1 MIDLIGFSAIH
12 FLRPWWLVLL
22 IPIVLLVFY
31 SKPALESNSRW
42 AEFIADHLFDA
53 LKVKGGHSHWFNPVN
68 VGLVLVS
75 LCALLM
81 AGPSWQRQVSPFV
94 QDQAVLVIALDL
106 SDTMSQ
112 KDIQPS
118 RLVRAKQK
126 ISDLLALR
134 GDARTGLIAYAGS
147 AHQVI
152 PLSNDASL
160 IHQFLAAVDITMMP
174 KSGKFPETILP
185 LANQM
190 LSDAAEPGTLLLIGD
205 GIAPTTIDAFE
216 TFFDQQPYQLI
227 VLGMG
232 LTEPI
237 VNDVDDQKFGGAH
250 LALQENALKSLAS
263 SASGY
268 YQKNTADKSDVQRIN
283 RLIEHHLAL
292 VDDDD
297 RSWLDAGYFLLYPI
311 AFMFLYWFRKGW
323 TLNWCVALFFVHALA
338 TTPPSLAGELEG
350 EPQFTSLT
358 DGAEGQSNRR
368 PGIPIVERVKREF
381 IDLWMSPDQQGR
393 YYFDRGDYSLA
404 AQRFENLAW
413 QGMAHYYA
421 ENFSAAAELFRRIDS
436 PVGRFNLAN
445 ALAQGQHYVAAVRVY
460 SAVLDEAPNQPGAL
474 NNRSFVQQ
482 IIDDINRMS
491 ASQQTEQGQASKQLG
506 DAPQR
511 ADGADQKDIAS
522 EEIEQL
528 SAEQLLADEQIH
540 EMWMRQVQAD
550 PARFLRS
557 KFQSQYSMRTRADA
571 GAAAEQD

>member
-1 MIDLIGFSAIH
+1 MLDIIESSAFH

-22 IPIVLLVFY
+22 IPLVLLVFY
-31 SKPALESNSRW
+31 SKPKLESSSRW
-42 AEFIADHLFDA
+42 SEFIADHLLNA
-53 LKVKGGHSHWFNPVN
+53 LQVKGGHYHWFNPVN
-68 VGLVLVS
+68 VGLVLVA
-75 LCALLM
+75 LCTLLM

-112 KDIQPS
+112 TDIQPS
-118 RLVRAKQK
+118 RLERAKQK
-126 ISDLLALR
+126 IGDLLELR

-160 IHQFLAAVDITMMP
+160 IHQFLAAVDSTMMP

-185 LANQM
+185 LVGRM
-190 LSDAAEPGTLLLIGD
+190 LGDAAEPGTLLLIGD
-205 GIAPTTIDAFE
+205 GIAPTTTDEFE
-216 TFFDQQPYQLI
+216 MFFDERAYQLI

-232 LTEPI
+232 LADPI
-237 VNDVDDQKFGGAH
+237 TNDVDDQKFGGAH

-263 SASGY
+263 SAGGY
-268 YQKNTADKSDVQRIN
+268 YQTNTPDKSDVLRIN

-297 RSWLDAGYFLLYPI
+297 RPWLDAGYFLLYPI
-311 AFMFLYWFRKGW
+311 ALVFLYWFRRGW
-323 TLNWCVALFFVHALA
+323 TLNWCLALFFVHAVT
-338 TTPPSLAGELEG
+338 TTPPSLAAEFDVDSK
-350 EPQFTSLT
+350 FTSLT
-358 DGAEGQSNRR
+358 DSAGELSSRR
-368 PGIPIVERVKREF
+368 AGIPIVELVKREF

-393 YYFDRGDYSLA
+393 YYFERGDYTLA

-421 ENFSAAAELFRRIDS
+421 ENFSAATELFRRIDT
-436 PVGRFNLAN
+436 PTGRFNLAN
-445 ALAQGQHYVAAVRVY
+445 ALAQGQNYVAAIRVY
-460 SAVLDEAPNQPGAL
+460 SEVLDEAPNYPGAL
-474 NNRSFVQQ
+474 KNRDFVQQ

-491 ASQQTEQGQASKQLG
+491 ASQQTEQGQSSRQLG

-511 ADGADQKDIAS
+511 ADGADQNDIAAN
-522 EEIEQL
+522 EFEQL
-528 SAEQLLADEQIH
+528 SAAQLLADEQIH
-540 EMWMRQVQAD
+540 EMWMRQIQAD

-557 KFQSQYSMRTRADA
+557 KFLLQYSLRTRADP
-571 GAAAEQD
+571 GAAADQ